1 MSDKNKKVV
10 LICDIGGTNARFG
23 LYHEQ
28 QKELIEYDGK
38 YKCADFSSFEEVIE
52 QYFHDSKISQYPQFC
67 LIGAAG
73 DIDETEGKI
82 ISTNTPWIADAQ
94 KLTQHF
100 SAITHAEL
108 VNDFILQGWALS
120 ELQPNQYVAFFD
132 SPDNADFTKGKIVVI
147 GPGTGLGTCLIMP
160 DKNSTQNIYTSE
172 AGHNSVPEVT
182 FENSDDEELNQKV
195 LKVIKSHYKKQGPVT
210 EYFVSGTGI
219 SNIYHAIKDG
229 EIPEQRISAED
240 IVKLAE
246 QKDKTALKTL
256 DFFSAYLGAHAGTM
270 IATTKASTIFLSGGV
285 MTNNF
290 VQNYLQTTPYFKD
303 NFIRRSGITEHMKKV
318 KIYAS
323 KDENMSSLGAVAYA
337 KKMLQTAE
345 TSKEEQ
351 DILNLLCSLQAFV
364 KNYCPQAKEPLQCV
378 TNAIKKYQQQSQ
390 R

>member
-1 MSDKNKKVV
+1 MSDKNQKVV

-23 LYHEQ
+23 LYHDQ

-38 YKCADFSSFEEVIE
+38 YKCADFSSFEEVVQ
-52 QYFHDSKISQYPQFC
+52 QYFHDSNITNYPQFC

-82 ISTNTPWIADAQ
+82 ISTNTPWVADAQ
-94 KLTQHF
+94 ELTQHF
-100 SAITHAEL
+100 PEITHAEL
-108 VNDFILQGWALS
+108 VNDFILQGWALA
-120 ELQPNQYVAFFD
+120 ELHPEQYTPLF
-132 SPDNADFTKGKIVVI
+132 NASGNTDFTKGKIVVI

-172 AGHNSVPEVT
+172 AGHNSIPEVS
-182 FENSDDEELNQKV
+182 FEDPMDEVLNQKV
-195 LKVIKSHYKKQGPVT
+195 LGVIKSHYKTQGPVT

-229 EIPEQRISAED
+229 NIPEQRTSAEN

-246 QKDKTALKTL
+246 QKDKIALKTL

-290 VQNYLQTTPYFKD
+290 LQQYLQTTPYFKD

-323 KDENMSSLGAVAYA
+323 KDENMSSLGAVVYA
-337 KKMLQTAE
+337 KKMLKNAE
-345 TSKEEQ
+345 KSKEEQ
-351 DILNLLCSLQAFV
+351 DIIELLCSLRNFV
-364 KNYCPQAKEPLQCV
+364 KNHCPQAKEPLQRV
-378 TNAIKKYQQQSQ
+378 TNAIKKCQQQS
-390 R
+390 RR